1 MKMVVIEEKPE
12 SGKIMCVSQQCESK
26 NINQDLVV
34 QIKIY
39 QSLV

>member
-12 SGKIMCVSQQCESK
+12 SRKIMCVSQQCESK